1 LSPLKQLR
9 RTVWIS
15 KFKKKILQDR
25 LCGDAFGSVALA
37 QSSGTVVSQV
47 RPFRVGV
54 HFDGFEALVPT
65 SFAAGQAAV
74 AAQFNNRGFCLSYVQ
89 QPCTA

>member
-1 LSPLKQLR
+1 MPIKAAAKNRLDFK
-9 RTVWIS
+9 I
-15 KFKKKILQDR
+15 KKKILQDR